1 MKKNT
6 VIIIALLVLVALTVL
21 IIGAKSCS
29 RKADAPVVEDQ
40 KSAVP
45 EQSAAVEPQ
54 PAVNEKEETNV
65 AETETVT
72 EEAAPVETEPPA
84 VEETAPPEENDTEE
98 RVDWGDAGIVGGTPS
113 EPTVVPI
120 TEDTAWTEWDTFISL
135 SPDQQDAFMQS
146 FESIDAFVAW
156 MTSAQAAWAAAHPM
170 EEIGPGSVIDFSG
183 Q

>member
-1 MKKNT
+1 MKKT
-6 VIIIALLVLVALTVL
+6 TLIIIVLIVLVALAVL

-29 RKADAPVVEDQ
+29 RNTDAPAVEDRDG
-40 KSAVP
+40 AVP
-45 EQSAAVEPQ
+45 EPSAAAEP
-54 PAVNEKEETNV
+54 PVSADEVKEAND
-65 AETETVT
+65 AETETAT
-72 EEAAPVETEPPA
+72 EEAAPAETEPPA

-98 RVDWGDAGIVGGTPS
+98 RAELGDGGIVGGTPS

-146 FESIDAFVAW
+146 FENIDAFVAW
-156 MTSAQAAWAAAHPM
+156 MTSAQAEWAAAHPM

>member
-6 VIIIALLVLVALTVL
+6 VMIIALIVLAALAVL
-21 IIGAKSCS
+21 IIGVKSCS
-29 RKADAPVVEDQ
+29 RKAEAPAVEDQ
-40 KSAVP
+40 KSAFP
-45 EQSAAVEPQ
+45 EQSAVVEPQ
-54 PAVNEKEETNV
+54 PSGNEEETND
-65 AETETVT
+65 AETEPAT
-72 EEAAPVETEPPA
+72 EEAAPAESEPPA
-84 VEETAPPEENDTEE
+84 VEEPAPPEENETEE
-98 RVDWGDAGIVGGTPS
+98 SVDWGDGGIVGGTPS

-146 FESIDAFVAW
+146 FENIDAFVAW
-156 MTSAQAAWAAAHPM
+156 MTSAQAEWAAAHPM

>member
-6 VIIIALLVLVALTVL
+6 LMIIALIVLAALAVL
-21 IIGAKSCS
+21 IIGVKSCS
-29 RKADAPVVEDQ
+29 RKAEAPAVEDQ

-45 EQSAAVEPQ
+45 EQSAVVEQ
-54 PAVNEKEETNV
+54 PVSADEVKEAND
-65 AETETVT
+65 AETETAT
-72 EEAAPVETEPPA
+72 EEAAPAETEPPA

-98 RVDWGDAGIVGGTPS
+98 RVDWGDVGIVGGTPS